1 MECVRSML
9 TFPNT
14 SRSYDERRRRMRFW
28 AHDEALEIPF
38 FLEASALFF
47 LSPLT
52 SCDEADL
59 LKTFD
64 LHRAAIQAAAARVY
78 VRHRSQAYSLTAAD
92 FG

>member
-1 MECVRSML
+1 ML
-9 TFPNT
+9 TFPNP
-14 SRSYDERRRRMRFW
+14 SRSYDGRHHRMRFW

-38 FLEASALFF
+38 FLETSALLY

-52 SCDEADL
+52 SGGEADL

-78 VRHRSQAYSLTAAD
+78 VRHRSPSYSLTAAD

>member
-1 MECVRSML
+1 
-9 TFPNT
+9 
-14 SRSYDERRRRMRFW
+14 
-28 AHDEALEIPF
+28 
-38 FLEASALFF
+38 LFF

-78 VRHRSQAYSLTAAD
+78 VRHRSEAYSLTAAD